1 MVPKKLKN
9 QILDIFKLSKYI
21 NVLEFGANNMWFKI
35 YVLSFA
41 FVGFTQKNPNMPL
54 KIIKTEALTK
64 SLDSYVKIS
73 QIDSSFNVFFNEMLQ
88 LFRFNH
94 YLFSSLNSKP
104 I

>member
-41 FVGFTQKNPNMPL
+41 IVGFTQKKPNMP
-54 KIIKTEALTK
+54 
-64 SLDSYVKIS
+64 
-73 QIDSSFNVFFNEMLQ
+73 
-88 LFRFNH
+88 
-94 YLFSSLNSKP
+94 P
-104 I
+104 

>member
-41 FVGFTQKNPNMPL
+41 FVGFTQKKP
-54 KIIKTEALTK
+54 KYA
-64 SLDSYVKIS
+64 SLIN
-73 QIDSSFNVFFNEMLQ
+73 QNRSFNEIL
-88 LFRFNH
+88 RF
-94 YLFSSLNSKP
+94 
-104 I
+104 IR